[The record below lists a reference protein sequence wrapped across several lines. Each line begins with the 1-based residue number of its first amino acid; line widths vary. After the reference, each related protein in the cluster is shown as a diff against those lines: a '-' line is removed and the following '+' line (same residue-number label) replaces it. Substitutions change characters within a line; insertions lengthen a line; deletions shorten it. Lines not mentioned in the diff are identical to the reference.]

1 MDYTRWP
8 EIHPRPPNPN
18 PRPIDPYPP
27 RYSSFH
33 YLYDPSNPNPI
44 YPTAPPPS
52 SLERHDLYP
61 GLGLGLDRGLRRLGG
76 DSYASLRSYPD
87 VHLGSEG
94 HARAGS
100 YVRDHR
106 TVDTGSYEYYSDPMS
121 PNWGVKEDIRQY
133 GADPVGYGAVS
144 KFFSNTRFCL
154 FLIIFFSYTSFC
166 QFKLVFSLDSLFL
179 LKHKLVLLET
189 RNLFLIYLLVG
200 LISFMEEVA

>member
-8 EIHPRPPNPN
+8 EIHPQPPNPN
-18 PRPIDPYPP
+18 PRRSDPYPP
-27 RYSSFH
+27 LYSSFH

-44 YPTAPPPS
+44 YPGTAPPPS

-121 PNWGVKEDIRQY
+121 PNWGVQEDIRQY

-144 KFFSNTRFCL
+144 KFFSYTRFCL
-154 FLIIFFSYTSFC
+154 FLIIFFS
-166 QFKLVFSLDSLFL
+166 
-179 LKHKLVLLET
+179 
-189 RNLFLIYLLVG
+189 
-200 LISFMEEVA
+200 